1 VLICIENDAKQ
12 RIACDGTLMQQLDEW
27 GMHVLQLSM
36 PRIKDWMKFE
46 EQGERNVTL
55 TMMIFF
61 HNYKQGLLG

>member
-1 VLICIENDAKQ
+1 
-12 RIACDGTLMQQLDEW
+12 MQQLDEW